1 MGSAAEAARNTLGG
15 ALQGLQNDFDNLLEG
30 DSGSE
35 GVKGATKAI
44 NELGETLRSPGVKA
58 GVESMVNGLVEI
70 AKFSAQAID
79 LLGGVGRAANQ
90 AFTAN
95 GQKSYEGLLQRRL
108 DITDRMERLKK
119 GKNGTGSAL
128 DNAVTAASWVGLGPD
143 IKTLES
149 ELAQVDALLNKS
161 RALQQ
166 KANAPVGE
174 PSYMSIDINRPL
186 TVTPTGST
194 KTGKAPKDNSAA
206 EALRAQEEAARDY

>member
-1 MGSAAEAARNTLGG
+1 MGTDLDSAAKIVGKSLADPVSGLNALKKAGVIFNAEQKELIKNLVEVGRVSDAQTVILDALKGKMGSAAEAARNTLGG

-35 GVKGATKAI
+35 GVKGATRAI

-143 IKTLES
+143 IKTLEA
-149 ELAQVDALLNKS
+149 ELA
-161 RALQQ
+161 
-166 KANAPVGE
+166 
-174 PSYMSIDINRPL
+174 
-186 TVTPTGST
+186 
-194 KTGKAPKDNSAA
+194 
-206 EALRAQEEAARDY
+206 